1 MAIVAN
7 AYVVSCLGLARCR
20 MSDAVAL
27 LVVVVVTE
35 KVLVKGV
42 AEHCLF

>member
-1 MAIVAN
+1 VAIVAN
-7 AYVVSCLGLARCR
+7 ANVVSCLGLARCR